1 MDRFEGYGQSS
12 SSLCCRDFSLPQSA
26 LGLFYET
33 HETSLNSGFVPAAL
47 PLTHKHTQTHTHRE
61 TESTTGIIGMSR
73 DFVQLRLPVKVPE
86 IG

>member
-12 SSLCCRDFSLPQSA
+12 SSPCCRDFSLPQSA

-47 PLTHKHTQTHTHRE
+47 PLTHKHTHTQGDRE
-61 TESTTGIIGMSR
+61 YHWYYRNVEGLRATTTTRQS
-73 DFVQLRLPVKVPE
+73 P
-86 IG
+86 